1 MILMTRIQLKLQKP
15 DQPSLAVF
23 LNSSVSELVSLE
35 FHLFWIGNI
44 IIPRHKVVTFKD
56 QKISKSYHM
65 AEYSQSWRKK
75 LRIKLLV
82 EIAQNELKDESYD
95 ENNIKRI
102 QEKLDLEMKTRW
114 KLIKNTRKDYLE
126 SVEKILRKEYVLN
139 V

>member
-1 MILMTRIQLKLQKP
+1 
-15 DQPSLAVF
+15 
-23 LNSSVSELVSLE
+23 
-35 FHLFWIGNI
+35 
-44 IIPRHKVVTFKD
+44 
-56 QKISKSYHM
+56 M

-126 SVEKILRKEYVLN
+126 RVEKILRKEYVLN